1 MLSPWVAF
9 FGWRLDLGWR
19 SIHHHFPTK
28 ADLACAVV
36 AQSRAVIK
44 DQTEILAAGDA
55 EPDDQLRGYV
65 AYWEHCIADGTAPF
79 CIAAMLASELPTLP
93 AVLAAEVRAHF
104 VDLSGWLE
112 TIMNRGAALGRFKL
126 AASARVEADGF
137 MSTVYG
143 AMLTARAYGQAA
155 IFREIVQAALDRL
168 SGRVA

>member
-104 VDLSGWLE
+104 VDLSG
-112 TIMNRGAALGRFKL
+112 
-126 AASARVEADGF
+126 
-137 MSTVYG
+137 
-143 AMLTARAYGQAA
+143 
-155 IFREIVQAALDRL
+155 
-168 SGRVA
+168 